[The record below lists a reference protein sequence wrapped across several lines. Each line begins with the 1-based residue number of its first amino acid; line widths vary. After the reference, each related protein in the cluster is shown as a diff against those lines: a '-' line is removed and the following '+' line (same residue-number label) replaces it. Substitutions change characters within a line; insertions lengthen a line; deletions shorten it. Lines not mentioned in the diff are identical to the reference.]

1 MHRVGAA
8 GSRGLIQ
15 AIAIVSGLWSLPAR
29 SQIVEPIPP
38 ERQYQVILTRIG
50 SADSTRFQQLLDAHW
65 RWLMREYPTFATDVG
80 YPGYDDRWTDAS
92 DTAMERRRAAQRLA
106 LQAARSIRRD
116 VLTGTDRIS
125 YDLFVRGLEEEIEGY
140 RFPAELIAVSQRG
153 GVHQDIPE
161 VLARAPARS
170 IRDYDN
176 MISRLGRA
184 PVLIDQTIARLERGL
199 ARGITPPRVTL
210 RDLADQVRVQIV
222 TDPLTS
228 PALEPFR
235 EFTAA
240 IPDSARTRLRGE
252 AADAYTRGLR
262 PALERLHRFLV
273 ERYVPGARSTLA
285 RSALPDGEAWYAY
298 DVRGFTTTRLT
309 PRQIHDLGLAE
320 VRRIRSSMDSLIR
333 VTGFQGDF
341 GAFVNFLRTDQRFFY
356 QDSASLVQ
364 GSRDIAKRIDPG
376 LVKLFGRLPRLPYGV
391 TTIPSFMAKSQTTA
405 YYQQGSLEAGRPGLY
420 FVNTYDLK
428 SRPKWEMEAL
438 SLHEAVPGHHLQIA
452 LAQEMEGLPKFRQ
465 HDGYTVF
472 VEGWALY
479 AESLGPELGM
489 YQDPYSKFGQLTYE
503 IWRAI
508 RLVLDTGIHSMG
520 WTRDQAIAYFRDN
533 SAKTEHDIAQEVD
546 RYIVWPGQALAYK
559 LGELKIRELRREAE
573 RSLGQRFDIRRFHD
587 EVLRHGAVPLDVLER
602 IAREWIAAERL
613 RPVAEASSR

>member
-1 MHRVGAA
+1 MTEFARLRV
-8 GSRGLIQ
+8 RVVIV
-15 AIAIVSGLWSLPAR
+15 AIAFAVSSLSVAA
-29 SQIVEPIPP
+29 QTGTLLPP
-38 ERQYQVILTRIG
+38 ERQYQLILTASG
-50 SADSTRFQQLLDAHW
+50 SADSARFQQLLDAHW
-65 RWLMREYPTFATDVG
+65 RWLMREFPTFATDVG

-116 VLTGTDRIS
+116 VLNSNDRVS
-125 YDLFVRGLEEEIEGY
+125 YNLFVRGLEEEIEGY
-140 RFPAELIAVSQRG
+140 RFPSELIAISQRG
-153 GVHQDIPE
+153 GVHQTIPE

-170 IRDYDN
+170 IRDYEN
-176 MISRLGRA
+176 MISRLRRA

-210 RDLADQVRVQIV
+210 RDVPDQVRAQIV
-222 TDPLTS
+222 SDPLTN

-235 EFTAA
+235 EFSAE
-240 IPDSARTRLRGE
+240 IPDTARTRLR
-252 AADAYTRGLR
+252 AAAVDAYTRELR
-262 PALERLHRFLV
+262 PALERLHRFLA
-273 ERYVPGARSTLA
+273 ERYVSRARPTLA

-309 PRQIHDLGLAE
+309 PQQIHDLGLAE

-333 VTGFQGDF
+333 ATGFQGDF
-341 GAFVNFLRTDQRFFY
+341 SAFVNFLRTDPRFFY

-364 GSRDIAKRIDPG
+364 ASRDIAKRIDPG

-405 YYQQGSLEAGRPGLY
+405 YYQQGSLDAGRPGLY

-438 SLHEAVPGHHLQIA
+438 SLHEAVPGHHLQIS

-520 WTRDQAIAYFRDN
+520 WTRDQAIAYFREN

-559 LGELKIRELRREAE
+559 LGELKIRELRRESE

-587 EVLRHGAVPLDVLER
+587 EVLRHGAVPLDILEQNVR
-602 IAREWIAAERL
+602 AWIAAERL
-613 RPVAEASSR
+613 RSVEATSR

>member
-1 MHRVGAA
+1 MVVAVALAISSLSAA
-8 GSRGLIQ
+8 AQTATQL
-15 AIAIVSGLWSLPAR
+15 
-29 SQIVEPIPP
+29 PP
-38 ERQYQVILTRIG
+38 ERQYQLILTASG
-50 SADSTRFQQLLDAHW
+50 SADSARFHQLLDAHW
-65 RWLMREYPTFATDVG
+65 RLAMREFPTFATDVG

-106 LQAARSIRRD
+106 LQAARSIRREA
-116 VLTGTDRIS
+116 LSSSDRVS
-125 YDLFVRGLEEEIEGY
+125 YDLFVRGLEEDIEGY
-140 RFPAELIAVSQRG
+140 RFPSELIAISQRG
-153 GVHQDIPE
+153 GVHQTIPA
-161 VLARAPARS
+161 VLARAPTRS
-170 IRDYDN
+170 IRDYEN
-176 MISRLGRA
+176 MIARLRRA
-184 PVLIDQTIARLERGL
+184 PVLIDQTIARLEQGV

-210 RDLADQVRVQIV
+210 RDVPDQVRAQIV

-228 PALEPFR
+228 PALKPFG
-235 EFTAA
+235 EFSAA
-240 IPDSARTRLRGE
+240 IPDTARTRLRAE
-252 AADAYTRGLR
+252 AIDAYTRELR
-262 PALERLHRFLV
+262 PALERLLRFLA
-273 ERYVPGARSTLA
+273 ERYVPRARPTLA

-309 PRQIHDLGLAE
+309 PRQIHDLGLTE
-320 VRRIRSSMDSLIR
+320 VRRIRTSMDSLIR
-333 VTGFQGDF
+333 ATGFQGDF
-341 GAFVNFLRTDQRFFY
+341 SAFVNFLRTDPRFFH

-364 GSRDIAKRIDPG
+364 ASRDIAKRIDPG

-391 TTIPSFMAKSQTTA
+391 TTIPSFMARSQTTA
-405 YYQQGSLEAGRPGLY
+405 YYQRGSLEAGRPGMY

-465 HDGYTVF
+465 YAGYTVF

-479 AESLGPELGM
+479 AEILGPELGM

-559 LGELKIRELRREAE
+559 LGELKIRELRRESE
-573 RSLGQRFDIRRFHD
+573 RVLGERFDVRRFHD
-587 EVLRHGAVPLDVLER
+587 EVLRHGAVPLDILER
-602 IAREWIAAERL
+602 NVREWIGAEQL
-613 RPVAEASSR
+613 RPVEATSR

>member
-1 MHRVGAA
+1 MPEFAPLRARVVLFTITVALTLNSLAA
-8 GSRGLIQ
+8 VAQTGSD
-15 AIAIVSGLWSLPAR
+15 V
-29 SQIVEPIPP
+29 PP
-38 ERQYQVILTRIG
+38 ERQYQLVLTAGG
-50 SADSTRFQQLLDAHW
+50 SADSARFHQLLDAHW
-65 RWLMREYPTFATDVG
+65 RWLMREFPTFATDVG

-116 VLTGTDRIS
+116 ALDSNDRVS

-140 RFPAELIAVSQRG
+140 RFPFELIAISQRG
-153 GVHQDIPE
+153 GVHQDVPE
-161 VLARAPARS
+161 VLARAPART

-176 MISRLGRA
+176 MIARLRRA
-184 PVLIDQTIARLERGL
+184 PVLIDQTIVRLERGL

-210 RDLADQVRVQIV
+210 RDLPDQVRAQIV
-222 TDPLTS
+222 ADPLTS

-235 EFTAA
+235 EFNAA
-240 IPDSARTRLRGE
+240 IPDTARTRLR
-252 AADAYTRGLR
+252 AAAIDAYVRELR
-262 PALERLHRFLV
+262 PALERLHRFLA
-273 ERYVPGARSTLA
+273 ERYVPRARPTLA
-285 RSALPDGEAWYAY
+285 RNALPDGEAWYAY

-320 VRRIRSSMDSLIR
+320 VRRIRSAMDSLIR
-333 VTGFQGDF
+333 ATGFQGNF
-341 GAFVNFLRTDQRFFY
+341 SAFVNFLRTDPRFFY

-479 AESLGPELGM
+479 AEGLGPDLGM

-520 WTRDQAIAYFRDN
+520 WTRDQAIAYFREN

-559 LGELKIRELRREAE
+559 LGELKIRELRRESE
-573 RSLGQRFDIRRFHD
+573 RSLGDRFDVRRFHD
-587 EVLRHGAVPLDVLER
+587 EVLRHGAVPLDILER
-602 IAREWIAAERL
+602 NVREWIAAEQR
-613 RPVAEASSR
+613 RPMSEATSP